1 MCFIQPWFGV
11 IMGKTQAPET
21 HKHMNQQELA
31 RQVII
36 KQPSATCKYP
46 LQFWKHNTPFFLT
59 DIKGILGGVTLAT
72 MNLNRRNIHRETR
85 SRSTQR
91 DGAHLLSK
99 EEKKKVDKEDERL
112 EKFILYMLKVLYV

>member
-1 MCFIQPWFGV
+1 MYIVVDYKMLLVYSAFPMLKRAPMCFIQPWFGV

-46 LQFWKHNTPFFLT
+46 LQF
-59 DIKGILGGVTLAT
+59 
-72 MNLNRRNIHRETR
+72 
-85 SRSTQR
+85 
-91 DGAHLLSK
+91 
-99 EEKKKVDKEDERL
+99 
-112 EKFILYMLKVLYV
+112 